1 MSQGIVKRIRAG
13 QSSRHGGFRRAL
25 VALIAG
31 TMAAAG
37 GAALALAGGS
47 YEEQPFFDGRGLP
60 PVAERLPASPSV
72 VELAETGE
80 YGGTLSML
88 FGSAKDVR
96 MIVVFGYARLVCYT
110 PEFEIM
116 ADILE
121 SYEVEEDRI
130 FTFHLRPGHRWSDG
144 TPFTTEDFRYW
155 WDDVANNEELA
166 PTGPP
171 VTMLVDGEP
180 PQIEIVDE
188 TTIRYTWS
196 KANPDFLP
204 ALAGASPLYIFR
216 PAHYLKQLHA
226 DHVEPDALAALVEES
241 GQPDWAA
248 MHNRADNMYR
258 NDNPDLPTLE
268 PWVLMTEPPSERF
281 IFERNPYYHRVD
293 TEGHQLPYI
302 DQLVVQVTDGNL
314 IPAKAGTGEATL
326 QYRGLRFDNYT
337 FLKEG
342 EARGNFTVR
351 LWQSGTGNKLALYPN
366 LNVVN
371 PAMRELNR
379 DVRFRR
385 ALSLGI
391 DRDQINQ
398 VIYFGLGLP
407 VANAPLPES
416 PLYHETYASA
426 WATYDPDKAN
436 ALLDEIGLT
445 RRNSAGIRLL
455 PNGKPLELIVET
467 AGESSEEAD
476 VLELIR
482 SDYAKLGIKMFTR
495 PSQREVF
502 RNRIFAGETALS
514 VWQGLENG
522 LPTAG
527 MSPWEIAPTSQQQL
541 QWPQWGQYIETKG
554 EAGEAADLPD
564 AQALLTL
571 LDKWRHAPDAQTRE
585 QIWHEMLS
593 IFTDQ
598 VYTIG
603 TIAGVPQPIVVSNS
617 LRNVPEAGIF
627 NWDPGAHLGMYKPDT
642 FWLDQDD

>member
-1 MSQGIVKRIRAG
+1 MSQGIVKASRTPKARPGIRRVLTGMIVGAATG
-13 QSSRHGGFRRAL
+13 L
-25 VALIAG
+25 AG
-31 TMAAAG
+31 TATAPAF
-37 GAALALAGGS
+37 ADES
-47 YEEQPFFDGRGLP
+47 YEDQPYFEGRELP
-60 PVAERLPASPSV
+60 PIAERLPASPSV
-72 VELAETGE
+72 VELAEPGE

-110 PEFEIM
+110 PEFEIVP
-116 ADILE
+116 DILE
-121 SYEVEEDRI
+121 SFEVEEDRI
-130 FTFHLRPGHRWSDG
+130 FTLHLRPGHRWSDG
-144 TPFTTEDFRYW
+144 EPFTTEDFRYW

-171 VTMLVDGEP
+171 VNMLVNGEA

-188 TTIRYTWS
+188 TTVRYSWS

-216 PAHYLKQLHA
+216 PAHYLKQFHA
-226 DHVEPDALAALVEES
+226 DYVEADALAALVAES

-248 MHNRADNMYR
+248 MHNREDNMYR
-258 NDNPDLPTLE
+258 NDNPGLPTLE
-268 PWVLMTEPPSERF
+268 PWMLVTEPPSERF
-281 IFERNPYYHRVD
+281 VFERNPYYHRVD
-293 TEGHQLPYI
+293 TAGHQLPYI
-302 DQLVVQVTDGNL
+302 DEIVVQVTDGNL
-314 IPAKAGTGEATL
+314 IPAKAGSGEATL
-326 QYRGLRFDNYT
+326 AYRGLRFDNYT

-342 EARGNFTVR
+342 EERGDFTVR

-371 PAMRELNR
+371 PTMRELNR

-391 DRDQINQ
+391 NRDQINQ

-407 VANAPLPES
+407 VGNAPLPES
-416 PLYHETYASA
+416 PLFQDIYASA
-426 WATYDPDKAN
+426 WAGYDPDQAN

-445 RRNSAGIRLL
+445 KRNSAGIRLL
-455 PNGKPLELIVET
+455 PNGKPLEIIVET

-482 SDYAKLGIKMFTR
+482 SDFALIGIKMFTR

-502 RNRIFAGETALS
+502 RNRIFAGETAMS

-541 QWPQWGQYIETKG
+541 QWPQWGQFIETKG
-554 EAGEAADLPD
+554 EAGEAADLPE
-564 AQALLTL
+564 AQALLDL
-571 LDKWRHAPDAQTRE
+571 LEQWRQAADEEARE

-598 VYTIG
+598 AYTIG
-603 TIAGVPQPIVVSNS
+603 TVAGVPQPVVVSNK
-617 LRNVPEAGIF
+617 LRNVPESGIY

-642 FWLDQDD
+642 FWLDEDN